1 MQSRSVEP
9 GLTAKIEVC
18 IWFCFFYAVRQL
30 QVETVDFFFAGRN
43 LFSLC
48 SPLCLHDENLTF
60 MQQQSKRLQTA
71 AHKVDSCLETFVQ
84 VTLGFS
90 AGVQWLYE
98 QS

>member
-1 MQSRSVEP
+1 M
-9 GLTAKIEVC
+9 
-18 IWFCFFYAVRQL
+18 RQL
-30 QVETVDFFFAGRN
+30 QVETVDSFVLFFFAGRN

-60 MQQQSKRLQTA
+60 MQQQSERLQTA

-90 AGVQWLYE
+90 PGLQWLYGAVVTTE
-98 QS
+98 LV